1 MVGDEK
7 TPSLAQMTAALYW
20 SPLAKDYDIN
30 KAEKIVPVGSYEGK
44 STAPLGDHRFF
55 SSFAGLWKNDKPPT
69 DAQIKRWVRR
79 YGLFSAED
87 VMSLWRCGKDANGER
102 AGDPLSVEDFVEESH
117 KAHDSLILYE
127 AIINRRG
134 DVARKYIERGERL
147 AYEYPAGPHGTYYRA
162 HVRIGNE
169 RHVTPHVIPEKEVPD
184 KVLAH
189 VVPEGPAPDDGLALM
204 VADFAVR
211 QLLTERLDGEHMQ
224 LRFGQDFDHKRPLA
238 FPSRPVPLYV
248 PRDLKTA
255 IWHQFAEMM
264 TQFRAWE
271 LCGFCRLPYPKR
283 HGRQRYCSDRCRVNA
298 HRERQNQG
306 E

>member
-1 MVGDEK
+1 
-7 TPSLAQMTAALYW
+7 MTAALFW
-20 SPLAKDYDIN
+20 WPLANGYDIN
-30 KAEKIVPVGSYEGK
+30 KAEKIVPVGRYEGK

-55 SSFAGLWKNDKPPT
+55 SSFAGLWKNNKPPT

-87 VMSLWRCGKDANGER
+87 VMTLWRCGKDANGER
-102 AGDPLSVEDFVEESH
+102 AGDPLPVEDFVEEAH

-127 AIINRRG
+127 AIANKRG
-134 DVARKYIERGERL
+134 DVARKHIEPGKRIECS
-147 AYEYPAGPHGTYYRA
+147 GP
-162 HVRIGNE
+162 
-169 RHVTPHVIPEKEVPD
+169 D
-184 KVLAH
+184 
-189 VVPEGPAPDDGLALM
+189 VPEGRTYVQVGNGIIRLSPISGSAPAYHRALVRLGNEHYKIAIQIPGDHEPEDDLALM
-204 VADFAVR
+204 AVEYALR
-211 QLLTERLDGEHMQ
+211 QLLTERLDGNHME
-224 LRFGQDFDHKRPLA
+224 LRFGQDFDHKKPLA

-283 HGRQRYCSDRCRVNA
+283 HGRQRHCSDRCRVNA